1 MKKIIILFLA
11 ITFSTTILSAQDC
24 VRDSSIIGT
33 GDLFLPAPWTPAAP
47 VYNLASACIGEAYQQ
62 SLTLSVPT
70 TYTFAGNT
78 LSINSMSIATGGA
91 IINYP
96 AGMTYTCDPPNC
108 VFVAGTLGCILLQGT
123 PSADNPAPD
132 TVDLNFNALISSFLD
147 IPLELPSSLDASS
160 HLYLTI
166 RPSSEC
172 SVTSTDNTA
181 TSLMELQA
189 IPNPFTGQTQIEIQ
203 SKQSGNFQLEIFDL
217 LGHPVQS
224 EKVALTAGMNQI
236 SYDGHDLVTG
246 IYFFSVSG
254 QGIRSVHRLVK
265 I

>member
-11 ITFSTTILSAQDC
+11 ITFSTTFLPAQDC
-24 VRDSSIIGT
+24 VRDSSILST
-33 GDLFLPAPWTPAAP
+33 GDLFLPAPWTPDVP
-47 VYNLASACIGEAYQQ
+47 FYNLASACIGEAYQQ
-62 SLTLSVPT
+62 SLTLNIPT
-70 TYTFAGNT
+70 TYTSPFGT
-78 LSINSMSIATGGA
+78 LPVNSMSIATGGA

-108 VFVAGTLGCILLQGT
+108 LFVAGTLGCILLQGT

-132 TVDLNFNALISSFLD
+132 TVDLKFNALISSILD

-160 HLYLTI
+160 HLYLII
-166 RPSSEC
+166 RPASEC
-172 SVTSTDNTA
+172 SVTSTDNATA
-181 TSLMELQA
+181 SLMELQA

-203 SKQSGNFQLEIFDL
+203 SKQSGNFQLEIFDF
-217 LGHPVQS
+217 LGHPVHS

-236 SYDGHDLVTG
+236 SYDGHDLISG

-254 QGIRSVHRLVK
+254 QGIRSVQRLVK

>member
-11 ITFSTTILSAQDC
+11 TTLSSTFLSAQDC

-33 GDLFLPAPWTPAAP
+33 EDLFLPAPWTPDAP
-47 VYNLASACIGEAYQQ
+47 VFNLAPACIGEAYQQ
-62 SLTLSVPT
+62 SLTLNVPT
-70 TYTFAGNT
+70 SFTYVSAT
-78 LSINSMSIATGGA
+78 LPINSISIATTGA

-96 AGMTYTCDPPNC
+96 AGLTYSCDPPNC
-108 VFVAGTLGCILLQGT
+108 VFVAGTLGCVLLHGT
-123 PSADNPAPD
+123 PSVDNPAPD
-132 TVDLNFNALISSFLD
+132 TMDLNVNALVSSIID
-147 IPLELPSSLDASS
+147 VPLQLPSTLDANS

-172 SVTSTDNTA
+172 SVTATGNAT

-203 SKQSGNFQLEIFDL
+203 SQQSGNFQLEIFDL
-217 LGHPVQS
+217 LGHPVHS
-224 EKVALTAGMNQI
+224 EKVVLNAGTNQI
-236 SYDGHDLVTG
+236 YYDGYDLVSG
-246 IYFFSVSG
+246 IYFLSISGEGSKSV
-254 QGIRSVHRLVK
+254 QRLVK

>member
-11 ITFSTTILSAQDC
+11 ITLSTTFLSAQDC
-24 VRDSSIIGT
+24 VRDSSILTT

-70 TYTFAGNT
+70 TFTFAGTT

-108 VFVAGTLGCILLQGT
+108 VFVAGTLGCILLHGT

-147 IPLELPSSLDASS
+147 IPLQLPSSLDASS

-172 SVTSTDNTA
+172 SVTSTDDA
-181 TSLMELQA
+181 ASQMELQA
-189 IPNPFTGQTQIEIQ
+189 IPNPFSGQTQIAIQ

-217 LGHPVQS
+217 LGHPVHS

-246 IYFFSVSG
+246 IYFFSISG
-254 QGIRSVHRLVK
+254 EGSKSVQRLVK